1 MLSFSFLLVNE
12 LAPTHLFQ
20 LKYRHE
26 CYMCIG
32 FGCEGSQDLLSPCP
46 CQRKL
51 QKRHQLHWRTF
62 CFLWISKRKVISL
75 DFSKSSSFVTTNS
88 SKNLNFYQWSWSFI
102 DYPLLFLNFFKIY
115 SSLFLMTQHANLQ
128 YILSLIFND
137 IYCLASKTEPIVF
150 QTIISLAIPPHRRR
164 MHWSN
169 TNRFGSLVGNKEGT
183 AIKDFISK

>member
-32 FGCEGSQDLLSPCP
+32 FGCEGFQDLLSPCP
-46 CQRKL
+46 FQRKL

-102 DYPLLFLNFFKIY
+102 DYPLLFLNFFKHIFFSFFNDATRQPAIY
-115 SSLFLMTQHANLQ
+115 LIFNLQ
-128 YILSLIFND
+128 WYILS
-137 IYCLASKTEPIVF
+137 CL
-150 QTIISLAIPPHRRR
+150 
-164 MHWSN
+164 
-169 TNRFGSLVGNKEGT
+169 
-183 AIKDFISK
+183 